1 MKKVAILYRE
11 YSPIIDAIK
20 YQLADCVVDSLTE
33 LSGMGEYDLIV
44 NLGSNYD
51 GEALACHHALLP
63 AFNSEEPVRDAI
75 LAGVKVTGITI
86 YYTKSNKII
95 AQYPVFINNNTH
107 YEELEQELDYIEQTL
122 FPPVIHKVLNNEPF
136 EVRALLNKSCSGS
149 CGGCSGCSH

>member
-11 YSPIIDAIK
+11 HSPIIDAIK
-20 YQLADCVVDSLTE
+20 YQLADYVVDSMTE
-33 LSGMGEYDLIV
+33 LSGMVEYDLVV

-51 GEALACHHALLP
+51 GEALACHKALFP
-63 AFNSEEPVRDAI
+63 AFNSKEPVKDAI

-86 YYTKSNKII
+86 YYTKSKKII

-107 YEELEQELDYIEQTL
+107 YDELVQELDYIEQTL
-122 FPPVIHKVLNNEPF
+122 FPLVIQKVLNNEPF
-136 EVRALLNKSCSGS
+136 EVRALLNKSCSGN